1 MLAGMIVAS
10 RKINEGF
17 GIGHGPE
24 IRLKVVEI
32 RGDEVLIGVD
42 GPAGTS
48 IELDSPP
55 PSAAIIYHHGIHG
68 IHGK

>member
-1 MLAGMIVAS
+1 MPTGIIIAS

-17 GIGHGPE
+17 AIGRGPE
-24 IRLKVVEI
+24 IRLKVMEI

-48 IELDSPP
+48 IEL
-55 PSAAIIYHHGIHG
+55 
-68 IHGK
+68 